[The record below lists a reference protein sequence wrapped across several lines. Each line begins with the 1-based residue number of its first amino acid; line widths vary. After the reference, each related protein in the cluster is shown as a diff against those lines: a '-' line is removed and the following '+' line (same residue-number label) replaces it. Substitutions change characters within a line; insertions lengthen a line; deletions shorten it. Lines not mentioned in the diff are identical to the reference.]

1 MRNHGFLHVGHGLW
15 RLSPAFDINPFPDRF
30 PELKTWISH
39 DTGPEASLAAL
50 RSEA

>member
-30 PELKTWISH
+30 PELKT
-39 DTGPEASLAAL
+39 
-50 RSEA
+50 